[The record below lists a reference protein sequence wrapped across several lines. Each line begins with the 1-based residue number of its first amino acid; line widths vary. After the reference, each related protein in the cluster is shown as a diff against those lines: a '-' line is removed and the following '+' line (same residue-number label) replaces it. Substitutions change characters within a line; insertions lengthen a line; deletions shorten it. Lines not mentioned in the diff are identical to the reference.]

1 MRLLQHQWGL
11 NGDIGDISPVDIG
24 HEMDPV
30 LAKRGRE
37 RKGLIKG
44 SNGSFKGMNIL
55 EEMLYDL
62 LSK

>member
-1 MRLLQHQWGL
+1 M
-11 NGDIGDISPVDIG
+11 DIG

-44 SNGSFKGMNIL
+44 SNGSFKGMNIP
-55 EEMLYDL
+55 EEMLYLNGKLYDL